1 MEGSR
6 IATGR
11 ARATIAKRALAVG
24 SVAAL
29 GTTFLLVRAHVTG
42 ATASRDDGGSHVSRS
57 FDGSDEESQDLGG
70 GALSP
75 APLDVQPQVQSGTS

>member
-6 IATGR
+6 IAIGR
-11 ARATIAKRALAVG
+11 ARATAAKRALAVG

-29 GTTFLLVRAHVTG
+29 GATFLLVREHVTG
-42 ATASRDDGGSHVSRS
+42 ATAARDDGGSNVSRS
-57 FDGSDEESQDLGG
+57 FDDAEQGSDGLGG